1 MSFTN
6 TDFGGGMYFAQ
17 THFSRIAPYLPALEP
32 SIKVELLI
40 GRDIPEIHHVH
51 EQILGDKGKPFAQ
64 KLPLGW
70 VIIGEVCLGK
80 VHAPTEISVRK
91 THVLNNGRSTTFPL
105 CEYNIKISELKDDI
119 FVRTSNF
126 ERKVFLYLQE
136 FVHVHD
142 EFQVYHDRS
151 KVQP

>member
-1 MSFTN
+1 
-6 TDFGGGMYFAQ
+6 
-17 THFSRIAPYLPALEP
+17 
-32 SIKVELLI
+32 LI

-91 THVLNNGRSTTFPL
+91 TSAQRQRQ
-105 CEYNIKISELKDDI
+105 EL
-119 FVRTSNF
+119 
-126 ERKVFLYLQE
+126 QP
-136 FVHVHD
+136 
-142 EFQVYHDRS
+142 QVSHLE
-151 KVQP
+151 